1 VSLLHDYSSRAN
13 WNVLT
18 VLAGDLVGLT
28 PTHSPTSEL
37 QSLCTTCL
45 TLKRFYMST
54 DTKVVSQWPVS
65 FSGENG
71 EAVVR
76 MAIDTF
82 GRIDIVINNA
92 GFVRDKSF
100 INMSDSVWD
109 PVIAVYMTG
118 AYKVTKA
125 VWPYFL
131 KQGHGTVVNTT
142 STSGIYGNFD
152 LANYATAASRKQV
165 EEAQDC

>member
-1 VSLLHDYSSRAN
+1 
-13 WNVLT
+13 
-18 VLAGDLVGLT
+18 
-28 PTHSPTSEL
+28 
-37 QSLCTTCL
+37 
-45 TLKRFYMST
+45 MST